1 MPRKISVWCTASIG
15 VNHDPSELDRRM
27 ERLRPSEQLI
37 ILRDVGVGDKGA
49 ESERVI
55 GFVTAISDGVLC
67 AYIPL
72 LEVLPAWQRRGI
84 GRALLQRL
92 LQRLDDLYMVDLLCD
107 PELQPFYEGLG
118 MTRGQGML
126 LRNYDHQSGR
136 PRGGERPGPA

>member
-1 MPRKISVWCTASIG
+1 MVRYVESADGI
-15 VNHDPSELDRRM
+15 
-27 ERLRPSEQLI
+27 RPEQLDGFFHGWPSPPSSETHLEL
-37 ILRDVGVGDKGA
+37 LRHSQEVVLAIDA

-107 PELQPFYEGLG
+107 PELQPIYEGLG

-136 PRGGERPGPA
+136 PRGGERPGPP